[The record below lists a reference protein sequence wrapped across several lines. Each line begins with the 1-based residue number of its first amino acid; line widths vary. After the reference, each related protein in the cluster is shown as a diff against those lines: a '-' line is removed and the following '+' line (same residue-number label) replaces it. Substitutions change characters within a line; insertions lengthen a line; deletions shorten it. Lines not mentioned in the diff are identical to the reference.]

1 MAQSDLEAGTGP
13 NITSQ
18 TVSAS
23 RAGDAKP
30 QESGKISPRQI
41 RYLLEQT
48 TRRVSQKMVNRF
60 RKKGEKDS
68 QDQTHAVR
76 LTNFS
81 PNDEPHVLD
90 TAKVTDRTS
99 ASLLIDDASRSSRS
113 SDVNLNDTLFH
124 GEIDTGTDIS
134 GSNSG
139 GQQAPQVQI
148 QDLQPQVQDP
158 QAQVPEWSKFDTLP
172 SGYRQKVGQ
181 MTDAD
186 IKAEKEDRKKIRGKW
201 RLFEEY
207 GYIEDP
213 WKPLWEQRREK
224 GLHRWPCSEDD
235 RKAFQLAIIDALNSS
250 PFHVKWIRR
259 ADMSQILKHHISA
272 VRISIYIINV
282 SYKHNFPKLNEF
294 EDFDRA
300 WCTPISA
307 AGVEMRHKRQTIE
320 IDFGRSPF
328 LAVGDLNLKNL
339 TRIGQLRIQWTPYW
353 DEHLELETTWT
364 KNIFKLYWFDP
375 ILARHLYAKSLYF
388 LSPHCAL
395 QLIG

>member
-60 RKKGEKDS
+60 RKKGEKDFR
-68 QDQTHAVR
+68 DQTHAVG

-158 QAQVPEWSKFDTLP
+158 QAQVQEWSKFDTLP

-181 MTDAD
+181 MTDAE

-259 ADMSQILKHHISA
+259 GIRAMSCWISLIGL
-272 VRISIYIINV
+272 R
-282 SYKHNFPKLNEF
+282 LNELNSIHK
-294 EDFDRA
+294 
-300 WCTPISA
+300 TPGPRLHGNETDSPI
-307 AGVEMRHKRQTIE
+307 VLIKVLIE
-320 IDFGRSPF
+320 C
-328 LAVGDLNLKNL
+328 
-339 TRIGQLRIQWTPYW
+339 
-353 DEHLELETTWT
+353 TWT
-364 KNIFKLYWFDP
+364 CNRACTISRTATTGGVLESCY
-375 ILARHLYAKSLYF
+375 
-388 LSPHCAL
+388 
-395 QLIG
+395 